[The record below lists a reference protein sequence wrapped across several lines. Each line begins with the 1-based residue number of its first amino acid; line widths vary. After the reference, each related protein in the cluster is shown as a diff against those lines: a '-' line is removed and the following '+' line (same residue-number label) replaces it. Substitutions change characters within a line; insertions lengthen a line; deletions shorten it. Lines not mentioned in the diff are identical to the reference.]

1 MKTNQETEMNKKSFL
16 PMFMIIA
23 ATVVGCNNEQKTET
37 TNPLLLAYDTPFNV
51 PPFDKI
57 KDEHF
62 KPAFDEA
69 LKRHKLEIDSIVN
82 NTDEPTFA
90 NTILALENAGGLLS
104 QVSTIFSNLNLA
116 NTNDTIQALAKN
128 MAPVLSAHNDEITL
142 NSTLFGKI
150 KTIWEKKQA
159 LGLDA
164 EDNKL
169 LEETYKR
176 FIRSGAGLKDKDKE
190 KLKKINAEM
199 SVLTTQFGQNVLKE
213 TNAFELVVD
222 KEADLEGL
230 TADLKAAA
238 AEVAKAKGLK
248 DKWVFTLK
256 NPSIMPF
263 LQYAKNRDLRKK
275 IWEAYS
281 LRGNNGNDADN
292 KEIVRKI
299 ANLRLEKAKLL
310 GFANHAAYVLSES
323 MAENPANV
331 YDLLNKLWT
340 PALAKAKVE
349 AADIQKEII
358 AAKDTFNV
366 APYDWRYY
374 AEIIRK
380 KRFALNEE
388 DIKPYLSLQS
398 VREGAFSVANKL
410 YGLTF
415 VALNNIPV
423 YHPEVEVY
431 EVKDKDGSHLGL
443 LYADFFPRA
452 SKKGGAWMTSYRSQY
467 RKEGKRV
474 APVISI
480 VCNFTKPIGDEPA
493 LLTFDEA
500 TTLFHEFGH
509 ALHGLLSNVKYKS
522 LAGTS
527 VPRDFV
533 ELPSQI
539 MENWAADPEV
549 LKVYAKHYKTGEAIP
564 DSLISKMQKAGTF
577 DQGFATVEYLAA
589 SLLDM
594 NYHTITAPVKDDIN
608 AFEKGAMNKIGLI
621 NSIIPRYRSTY
632 FEHIFSGGYSAGYYA
647 YIWSEVLD
655 SDAFAAFKEK
665 GLYDQGTAA
674 SFRRNILER
683 GGTGNPAQM
692 YRTFRGADP
701 NPVYLMKKR
710 GLN

>member
-1 MKTNQETEMNKKSFL
+1 MNKKSFL

-23 ATVVGCNNEQKTET
+23 ATVVGCTNEQKTET
-37 TNPLLLAYDTPFNV
+37 TNPLLLTYDTPFNV

-69 LKRHKLEIDSIVN
+69 LKQHKLEIDSIVN

-104 QVSTIFSNLNLA
+104 RVSTIFSNLNLA
-116 NTNDTIQALAKN
+116 NTNDTIQALAKS

-150 KTIWEKKQA
+150 KTIWEKKQT

-176 FIRSGAGLKDKDKE
+176 FIRSGAGLKDQDKE

-213 TNAFELVVD
+213 TNAFELVID

-230 TADLKAAA
+230 TSDLKAAA
-238 AEVAKAKGLK
+238 AEAAKAKGLK

-415 VALNNIPV
+415 VALNNVPV

-539 MENWAADPEV
+539 MENWVADPEV

-594 NYHTITAPVKDDIN
+594 NYHTITAPVKEDIN

>member
-1 MKTNQETEMNKKSFL
+1 
-16 PMFMIIA
+16 MFMIVA
-23 ATVVGCNNEQKTET
+23 ATVAGCNNEQKTET
-37 TNPLLLAYDTPFNV
+37 TNPLLLAYDTPFEV
-51 PPFDKI
+51 PPFDKV

-62 KPAFDEA
+62 KPAFEEA
-69 LKRHKLEIDSIVN
+69 LKQHKLEIDSIVN
-82 NTDEPTFA
+82 NTEEPTFS
-90 NTILALENAGGLLS
+90 NTIVALENAGRLLS
-104 QVSTIFSNLNLA
+104 QVSTVFFNLNSA
-116 NTNDTIQALAKN
+116 NTNDTIQAIAKD
-128 MAPVLSAHNDEITL
+128 MAPVLSAHSDEISL
-142 NSTLFGKI
+142 NAKLFERI
-150 KTIWEKKQA
+150 KTMWEKKQT

-164 EDNKL
+164 EDSKL

-176 FIRSGAGLKDKDKE
+176 FIRSGANLSDTDKE
-190 KLKKINAEM
+190 KLKKVNADL
-199 SVLTTQFGQNVLKE
+199 SVLTTQFGQNLLQE

-222 KEADLEGL
+222 KEGDLDGL
-230 TADLKAAA
+230 TADLKTAA
-238 AEVAKAKGLK
+238 AETAKAKGK
-248 DKWVFTLK
+248 EGKWVFTLQ
-256 NPSIMPF
+256 NSSIMPF
-263 LQYAKNRDLRKK
+263 LQYAKNRELRKQL
-275 IWEAYS
+275 WEAYS

-292 KEIVRKI
+292 KEILRKI

-310 GFANHAAYVLSES
+310 GYANHAAYVLEES
-323 MAENPANV
+323 MAENPTNV
-331 YDLLNKLWT
+331 YALLNKLWA

-349 AADIQKEII
+349 AADIQQEIKS
-358 AAKDTFNV
+358 AKDTFEV

-380 KRFALNEE
+380 KRFALDEE
-388 DIKPYLSLQS
+388 QIKPYLSLPS
-398 VREGAFSVANKL
+398 VREGAFAVANKL

-443 LYADFFPRA
+443 LYADFFPRD
-452 SKKGGAWMTSYRSQY
+452 SKRGGAWMTSYRAQS

-480 VCNFTKPIGDEPA
+480 VCNFTKPVGDDPA

-549 LKVYAKHYKTGEAIP
+549 LKTYAKHYKTGEAIP
-564 DSLISKMQKAGTF
+564 DSLISKMDKAGTF

-594 NYHTITAPVKDDIN
+594 NYHTIASPIKEDIN

-621 NSIIPRYRSTY
+621 NPIIPRYRSTY
-632 FEHIFSGGYSAGYYA
+632 FQHIFSGGYSAGYYA

-655 SDAFAAFKEK
+655 SDAFAAFKAK

-692 YRTFRGADP
+692 YRTFRGTDP
-701 NPVYLMKKR
+701 DPVYLMKKR

>member
-1 MKTNQETEMNKKSFL
+1 
-16 PMFMIIA
+16 MFMIIA
-23 ATVVGCNNEQKTET
+23 ATVVGCTNEQKTET
-37 TNPLLLAYDTPFNV
+37 TNPLLLTYDTPFNV

-69 LKRHKLEIDSIVN
+69 LKQHKLEIDSIVN
-82 NTDEPTFA
+82 NTGEPTFA
-90 NTILALENAGGLLS
+90 NTILALENAGGLLR

-116 NTNDTIQALAKN
+116 NTNDTIQALAKSI
-128 MAPVLSAHNDEITL
+128 APVLSAHNDEITL

-150 KTIWEKKQA
+150 KTIWEKKQT

-176 FIRSGAGLKDKDKE
+176 FIRSGAGLKDQDKE

-213 TNAFELVVD
+213 TNAFELVID

-230 TADLKAAA
+230 TSDLKAAA
-238 AEVAKAKGLK
+238 AEAAKVKGLK

-415 VALNNIPV
+415 VALNNVPV

-594 NYHTITAPVKDDIN
+594 NYHTITAPVKEDIN